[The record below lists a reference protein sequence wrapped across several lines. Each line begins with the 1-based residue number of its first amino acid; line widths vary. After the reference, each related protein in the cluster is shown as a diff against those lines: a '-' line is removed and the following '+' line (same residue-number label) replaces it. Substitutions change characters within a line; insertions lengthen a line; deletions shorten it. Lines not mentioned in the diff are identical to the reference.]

1 MKKILILS
9 FIFMSAYTYA
19 QKNQIKSITWERVR
33 VDSTWIIKN
42 AQAQSIVN
50 EYKSKVDSVMAPPL
64 GLSRKFMSAKRPQ
77 SLLSNWMADMLID
90 CCTATGL
97 PKADLSIINIGGI
110 RSNMPEGIVT
120 VGDVFKISPFENKLV
135 VLELEGKYVTELMQN
150 IASVGGEG
158 ISKTVSLKIKD
169 GKVLEAKIN
178 GEDINPKKTYLVATI
193 DYLAQGNDKMV
204 ALAKAKKCHELGI
217 TLRDAESEYIL
228 KSRVIDASLDE
239 RITLD

>member
-1 MKKILILS
+1 
-9 FIFMSAYTYA
+9 
-19 QKNQIKSITWERVR
+19 
-33 VDSTWIIKN
+33 
-42 AQAQSIVN
+42 
-50 EYKSKVDSVMAPPL
+50 
-64 GLSRKFMSAKRPQ
+64 
-77 SLLSNWMADMLID
+77 
-90 CCTATGL
+90 
-97 PKADLSIINIGGI
+97 
-110 RSNMPEGIVT
+110 MPEGIVT

-150 IASVGGEG
+150 VASVGGEG

-178 GEDINPKKTYLVATI
+178 GENINPKKTYLVATI

-228 KSRVIDASLDE
+228 KSRVIDASLDD
-239 RITLD
+239 RIVIE